1 MRNVRFRNFQSG
13 VCVSVKT
20 SRVLS
25 SIHAVANQRHTTT
38 KLKEVRR
45 GPRASQKGKTANPF
59 PVFLFIYLFF
69 FFLTRFFKL
78 SSSVSALTERVT
90 ACAIQ
95 SIHIIG
101 FFRLFLRLC
110 FTFILF
116 PCISFSPFHPRS
128 CLLLSLFFCSFLR
141 LAPTA

>member
-1 MRNVRFRNFQSG
+1 MFKSDKTKESMEMYKNSYFLNTQKNSNVNMRNVRFRNFQSG

-101 FFRLFLRLC
+101 FFRLFCNRGTYL
-110 FTFILF
+110 
-116 PCISFSPFHPRS
+116 
-128 CLLLSLFFCSFLR
+128 
-141 LAPTA
+141 

>member
-13 VCVSVKT
+13 VCVTVKT

-25 SIHAVANQRHTTT
+25 NIHAVANQRHTTT
-38 KLKEVRR
+38 KMERSASCR
-45 GPRASQKGKTANPF
+45 GPQEHHKKEKLQILF
-59 PVFLFIYLFF
+59 PSFYFYF

-101 FFRLFLRLC
+101 FFRFVIEGR
-110 FTFILF
+110 I
-116 PCISFSPFHPRS
+116 
-128 CLLLSLFFCSFLR
+128 
-141 LAPTA
+141 

>member
-59 PVFLFIYLFF
+59 PVFLFIYFF
-69 FFLTRFFKL
+69 FPYPLFQAEQFSFRFDGTGHGL
-78 SSSVSALTERVT
+78 RD
-90 ACAIQ
+90 
-95 SIHIIG
+95 SINTHHWI
-101 FFRLFLRLC
+101 F
-110 FTFILF
+110 
-116 PCISFSPFHPRS
+116 SFV
-128 CLLLSLFFCSFLR
+128 L
-141 LAPTA
+141 